1 MGRFATLVTLLAA
14 AALVPSVAAA
24 QGSITGV
31 VTDTSGAVLPGV
43 TVEVASP
50 ALIERVRSAV
60 TDGTG
65 QYQIANLPPGGY
77 TVSFMLAGFNAL
89 KREGIELT
97 GNFTATVNGTLRVG
111 ELSETVT
118 VTGEAPTVDVQNTAR
133 QRIVDRDIIEN
144 IPAGRNIFAL
154 GALNPGITT
163 NTGQDVGGAVINAT
177 TGMSSHGG
185 RSNDGWTS
193 MDGITMNAMAST
205 GFTTRLVYSMA
216 SVQEVTLDYSANTA
230 DVPTGGVRI
239 NIVPREGGNTFN
251 GTMFGSIA
259 TSGMQA
265 NNLTDDLRRQGLR
278 TPDAVRRLWD
288 LNPGFG
294 GPLRQNKVWFYVS
307 ALYSGSQL
315 DVADMFFN
323 KNANNPNA
331 WTFEPDLNRPAFKDT
346 HYYGGDARVTFQVSP
361 RNKIGILAADQAGC
375 TCVGVVSATI
385 APEADIRERYPI
397 QRRQVLDWTS
407 PVTNRLLLEAGVAN
421 HFGRSVRLPALDTSP
436 QMVTVNEQSTGLR
449 YRAADNFRNGPNHAI
464 HLRFGASYITG
475 AHAYKAGLTH
485 SHGFEARDT
494 NDGGQPLT
502 YRFNGGVP
510 NLITE
515 RALPLYGQ
523 VNVDHNLALY
533 AQDKWSVR
541 RMTASYGLR
550 YDYFASSYPE
560 QHAGPALLAP
570 TRDITFPAQKNT
582 AWHDLSPRLGLS
594 IDPTG
599 KGKTAVKVSLNRYL
613 QNEAAGSQLAVEP
626 SPLNTLVT
634 STTRSWTDANRNFV
648 PDCNLVSPL
657 ANGEC
662 GAMANPAF
670 GSARPGATYDPDLL
684 RGWGKRAS
692 NWEFSAGVQR
702 ELFARSSVDVA
713 YFRRAYQNFIVTD
726 NRAVNAS
733 DFDRF
738 SITAPVDPRLPG
750 GGGYTVSGLYDLK
763 PTSFGRPADN
773 FVTRSSKYGKQV
785 ERWQGVD
792 VNLSMRPQA
801 GVRLQGGVSTGS
813 TLIDICAVAEKVPEM
828 LLATTI
834 AASNATSPQVLA
846 VSTGNMASIAASI
859 ANQWIP
865 AQYCRQA
872 SPFLTNVKFAG
883 SYTVPRLD
891 VLVSGTFRSVPGPE
905 IYGNYVATNAV
916 ISPSLGRTLSGGVA
930 NLPVTIVK
938 PGTLYGERLN
948 QVDMRVGKILR
959 FGQTKTSLNLDIY
972 NLFNVNTVL
981 TVNNAFATWQ
991 RPTSILLAR
1000 FAKIGVQFDF

>member
-1 MGRFATLVTLLAA
+1 MGRFASLFGLLV
-14 AALVPSVAAA
+14 SVFLFPAIASA

-31 VTDTSGAVLPGV
+31 VTDSSGGVLPGV

-65 QYQIANLPPGGY
+65 QYQIVSLPPGAY
-77 TVSFMLAGFNAL
+77 SVTFMLAGFNTL

-97 GNFTATVNGTLRVG
+97 GNFTATVNGNLRVG
-111 ELSETVT
+111 SLAETVT

-144 IPAGRNIFAL
+144 IPAGRNIWAL

-163 NTGQDVGGAVINAT
+163 NVPQDVGGAVINAT

-205 GFTTRLVYSMA
+205 GFTTRLIYSMA

-239 NIVPREGGNTFN
+239 NIVPREGGNTLN
-251 GTMFGSIA
+251 GTFFGSIA
-259 TSGMQA
+259 THGLQA
-265 NNLTDDLRRQGLR
+265 GNLTDKLRSQGLR
-278 TPDAVRRLWD
+278 TPDAVRKLWD

-294 GPLRQNKVWFYVS
+294 GPIRQNKVWFYVS

-323 KNANNPNA
+323 RNANNPNA
-331 WTFEPDLNRPAFKDT
+331 WAFDPDLNRPAFKDT
-346 HYYGGDARVTFQVSP
+346 HYYGGDARVTWQVNP
-361 RNKIGILAADQAGC
+361 RNKLGFLVADQAGC
-375 TCVGVVSATI
+375 TCVGVVSATV
-385 APEADIRERYPI
+385 APEADIRERFPI
-397 QRRQVLDWTS
+397 QRRQVVDWTS
-407 PVTNRLLLEAGVAN
+407 PVTSRLLLEAGVAN
-421 HFGRSVRLPALDTSP
+421 HFGRSIRVPALDTSP
-436 QMVTVNEQSTGLR
+436 QMITVNEQSTGLR
-449 YRAADNFRNGPNHAI
+449 YRSADNFRNGPNHAI
-464 HLRFGASYITG
+464 HLRAAASYITG
-475 AHAYKAGLTH
+475 AHAYKAGFAH

-502 YRFNGGVP
+502 YRFNNGIP
-510 NLITE
+510 NLITQ

-523 VNVDHNLALY
+523 VNVDHNLSIY
-533 AQDKWSVR
+533 GQDKWNVR
-541 RMTASYGLR
+541 RLTASYGLR
-550 YDYFASSYPE
+550 YDYFASSFPE
-560 QHAGPALLAP
+560 QHAGPAVLAP
-570 TRDITFPAQKNT
+570 ARDITFPAQSNT
-582 AWHDLSPRLGLS
+582 AWHDLSPRLGVS
-594 IDPTG
+594 YDPAG
-599 KGKTAVKVSLNRYL
+599 NGKTAVKVSLNRYL
-613 QNEAAGSQLAVEP
+613 QNEAAGSPLAADP

-634 STTRSWTDANRNFV
+634 STTRSWNDANRNFI
-648 PDCNLVSPL
+648 PDCSLLSPL

-670 GSARPGATYDPDLL
+670 GSARPGAVYDPDLL
-684 RGWGKRAS
+684 RGWDKRTV

-702 ELFARSSVDVA
+702 ELFARASVDVA
-713 YFRRAYQNFIVTD
+713 YFRRVYQNFWIID
-726 NRAVNAS
+726 NRAIGAS

-738 SITAPVDPRLPG
+738 SITAPSDPRLPG

-763 PTSFGRPADN
+763 PASFGRPADN
-773 FVTRSSKYGKQV
+773 FVTLASKYGNQI
-785 ERWQGVD
+785 ERWHGVD

-813 TLIDICAVAEKVPEM
+813 TLTDICDVADKVPEM
-828 LLATTI
+828 LLA
-834 AASNATSPQVLA
+834 AATPANATTPQVLA
-846 VSTGNMASIAASI
+846 VSTNNSDAIR
-859 ANQWIP
+859 NQWIP
-865 AQYCRQA
+865 GQYCRER

-883 SYTVPRLD
+883 SYTIPRAD

-905 IYGNYVATNAV
+905 IYANYTATNAV
-916 ISPSLGRTLSGGVA
+916 VAPSLGRNLSGGVA
-930 NLPVTIVK
+930 NLPVTIVQ
-938 PGTLYGERLN
+938 PGTMYGERLN
-948 QVDMRVGKILR
+948 QVDMRVGKILHVGR
-959 FGQTKTSLNLDIY
+959 TKTVVNLDVY
-972 NLFNVNTVL
+972 NLFNANTVL
-981 TVNNAFATWQ
+981 TLNNAYATWQ

>member
-1 MGRFATLVTLLAA
+1 MGRFAAFATLLVST
-14 AALVPSVAAA
+14 ALFPSIAFA

-50 ALIERVRSAV
+50 VLIERVRSAI

-65 QYQIANLPPGGY
+65 QYQVVNLPPGGY
-77 TVSFMLAGFNAL
+77 IVTFMLSGFNTL
-89 KREGIELT
+89 KREGIEVT
-97 GNFTATVNGTLRVG
+97 GNFIASVNASLRVG
-111 ELSETVT
+111 ALEETVT
-118 VTGEAPTVDVQNTAR
+118 VTGEAPIVDVQNTSR
-133 QRIVDRDIIEN
+133 QRIVDRDVIEN

-251 GTMFGSIA
+251 GTAFGSIA
-259 TSGMQA
+259 TDAMQA
-265 NNLTDDLRRQGLR
+265 NNFTDALRKQGLR
-278 TPDAVRRLWD
+278 TPDAVRKLWD
-288 LNPGFG
+288 INPGFG
-294 GPLRQNKVWFYVS
+294 GPIRQNKVWFYVS

-323 KNANNPNA
+323 KNANNANA
-331 WTFEPDLNRPAFKDT
+331 WTFDPDLNRPAFKDT
-346 HYYGGDARVTFQVSP
+346 HYEGGDARLTWQVSP
-361 RNKIGILAADQAGC
+361 RNKLGILAADQTGC
-375 TCVGVVSATI
+375 TCVGVVSATV

-407 PVTNRLLLEAGVAN
+407 PMTSRLLLEAGIAN

-436 QMVTVNEQSTGLR
+436 QMITVNEQATGLR
-449 YRAADNFRNGPNHAI
+449 YRSADNFRNGPNHAI
-464 HLRFGASYITG
+464 HIRFGASYITG
-475 AHAYKAGLTH
+475 AHAYKAGFTH
-485 SHGFEARDT
+485 SHGYEGRVT
-494 NDGGQPLT
+494 SDGDQPLT
-502 YRFNGGVP
+502 YRFNNGIP
-510 NLITE
+510 NLITQ
-515 RALPLYGQ
+515 RALPLSGQ
-523 VNVDHNLALY
+523 VNVGHNLAIY

-541 RMTASYGLR
+541 HFTASYGLR
-550 YDYFASSYPE
+550 YDYFASSFPE
-560 QHAGPALLAP
+560 QHVGPAVLAP
-570 TRDITFPAQKNT
+570 TRNITFPAQPNT
-582 AWHDLSPRLGLS
+582 NWHDLSPRLGVS
-594 IDPTG
+594 YDPTG
-599 KGKTAVKVSLNRYL
+599 KGKTALKASLNRYL
-613 QNEAAGSQLAVEP
+613 QNEAAGSPLAADP

-634 STTRSWTDANRNFV
+634 STTRSWNDANRNFI
-648 PDCNLVSPL
+648 PDCNLVSSV

-670 GSARPGATYDPDLL
+670 GSARPGAVYDPALL
-684 RGWGKRAS
+684 RGWDKRAA

-702 ELFARSSVDVA
+702 ELFARTSVDVG
-713 YFRRAYQNFIVTD
+713 YFRRSYQNFAVTD
-726 NRAVNAS
+726 NRAVSAS

-738 SITAPVDPRLPG
+738 NITAPVDPRLPG

-773 FVTRSSKYGKQV
+773 FVTLASNYGKQV

-792 VNLSMRPQA
+792 VNLNMRPRA
-801 GVRLQGGVSTGS
+801 GMMLQGGVSTGS
-813 TLIDICAVAEKVPEM
+813 TLTDICDVAAKVPEM
-828 LLATTI
+828 LLGTTTP
-834 AASNATSPQVLA
+834 ANATYPQVLA
-846 VSTGNMASIAASI
+846 VSTNNSAAI
-859 ANQWIP
+859 VNQWIP
-865 AQYCRQA
+865 AQYCRQH

-883 SYTVPRLD
+883 SYTIPRAA

-905 IYGNYVATNAV
+905 VYANYTATNAV
-916 ISPSLGRTLSGGVA
+916 VTPSLGRPLSGGVA
-930 NLPVTIVK
+930 NLPVTIVE
-938 PGTLYGERLN
+938 PGTMYGERLN
-948 QVDMRVGKILR
+948 QVDLRFGKILHLGR
-959 FGQTKTSLNLDIY
+959 TKTVLNLDVY
-972 NLFNVNTVL
+972 NMFNVNSVL
-981 TVNNAFATWQ
+981 AVNYAYATWL

-1000 FAKIGVQFDF
+1000 FAKVGVQFDF

>member
-1 MGRFATLVTLLAA
+1 MGRFATIIALLLSAVLIPTIA
-14 AALVPSVAAA
+14 SA
-24 QGSITGV
+24 QGSIAGV

-50 ALIERVRSAV
+50 ALIEKVRSAV

-65 QYQIANLPPGGY
+65 QYQIVNLPPGGY
-77 TVSFMLAGFNAL
+77 TVTFTLAGFNTL

-111 ELSETVT
+111 ALEETVT
-118 VTGEAPTVDVQNTAR
+118 VTGEAPIVDVQNTAR

-144 IPAGRNIFAL
+144 IPAGRNIWAL

-163 NTGQDVGGAVINAT
+163 NVPQDVGGAVINAT

-205 GFTTRLVYSMA
+205 GFTTRLIYSLA

-239 NIVPREGGNTFN
+239 NIVPREGGNTLN
-251 GTMFGSIA
+251 GTFFSSIA
-259 TSGMQA
+259 THAMQA
-265 NNLTDDLRRQGLR
+265 ANLTDDLRRQGLR
-278 TPDAVRRLWD
+278 TPDAVKKLWD
-288 LNPGFG
+288 VNPGFG
-294 GPLRQNKVWFYVS
+294 GPIRQNKIWFYVS

-331 WTFEPDLNRPAFKDT
+331 WTYEPDLNRPAFKDT
-346 HYYGGDARVTFQVSP
+346 HYYGGDARLTWQVSP

-375 TCVGVVSATI
+375 TCVGVVSATV
-385 APEADIRERYPI
+385 APEADIRERFPI

-407 PVTNRLLLEAGVAN
+407 PATNRLLLEAGVAN

-436 QMVTVNEQSTGLR
+436 KMITVNEQSTGLR
-449 YRAADNFRNGPNHAI
+449 YRSADNFRNGPNHAI
-464 HLRFGASYITG
+464 HMRFGASYITG
-475 AHAYKAGLTH
+475 AHAYKAGFTH
-485 SHGFEARDT
+485 SHGYEARET
-494 NDGGQPLT
+494 SDGNQSLT
-502 YRFNGGVP
+502 YRFNNGVP
-510 NLITE
+510 NLITQ

-523 VNVDHNLALY
+523 VNVDHNLAIY
-533 AQDKWSVR
+533 AQDKWSVGHL
-541 RMTASYGLR
+541 TASYGLR
-550 YDYFASSYPE
+550 YDYFASSFPV
-560 QHAGPALLAP
+560 QRAGPAVLAP
-570 TRDITFPAQKNT
+570 TRDITFPVQKNT

-594 IDPTG
+594 YDPTG
-599 KGKTAVKVSLNRYL
+599 NGKTAIKVSLNRYL
-613 QNEAAGSQLAVEP
+613 QNEAAGSPLAADP

-634 STTRSWTDANRNFV
+634 NTTRSWNDANRNFV
-648 PDCNLVSPL
+648 PDCDLISPL
-657 ANGEC
+657 GNGEC

-670 GSARPGATYDPDLL
+670 GSARPGAAYDPDLL
-684 RGWGKRAS
+684 RGWDKRTA
-692 NWEFSAGVQR
+692 NWEFSAGAQR
-702 ELFARSSVDVA
+702 ELFARTSVDVA
-713 YFRRAYQNFIVTD
+713 YFRRAYQNFWITD
-726 NRAVNAS
+726 NRAVSAS

-738 SITAPVDPRLPG
+738 SITAPSDPRLPG
-750 GGGYTVSGLYDLK
+750 GGSYTVSGLYDLK

-773 FVTRSSKYGKQV
+773 FVTLASKYGKQV

-801 GVRLQGGVSTGS
+801 GLRLQGGVSTGR
-813 TLIDICAVAEKVPEM
+813 TLTDICDVAEKVPEM
-828 LLATTI
+828 LLSVATPANATT
-834 AASNATSPQVLA
+834 PQVLA
-846 VSTGNMASIAASI
+846 VSTNNTDAIR
-859 ANQWIP
+859 NQWIP
-865 AQYCRQA
+865 AQYCRQS

-883 SYTVPRLD
+883 SYTIPRAD

-905 IYGNYVATNAV
+905 IYANYTATNAV
-916 ISPSLGRTLSGGVA
+916 IQPSLGRVLSGGVA
-930 NLPVTIVK
+930 NLPVTIVE
-938 PGTLYGERLN
+938 PGTMYGERLN
-948 QVDMRVGKILR
+948 QVDMRFGKILR
-959 FGQTKTSLNLDIY
+959 FGRTKTVVNLDVY
-972 NLFNVNTVL
+972 NLFNVNNVL
-981 TVNNAFATWQ
+981 TVNYAYATWL

>member
-1 MGRFATLVTLLAA
+1 MGRLATILTLLAVA
-14 AALVPSVAAA
+14 GCIPTMAAA
-24 QGSITGV
+24 QGAIAGV
-31 VTDTSGAVLPGV
+31 VTDTSSAVLPGV

-60 TDGTG
+60 TDGSG
-65 QYQIANLPPGGY
+65 QYQVVNLPPGGY
-77 TVSFMLAGFNAL
+77 TVTFMLAGFNTL

-97 GNFTATVNGTLRVG
+97 GNFTATVNGNLRVG
-111 ELSETVT
+111 SLEETVT

-133 QRIVDRDIIEN
+133 QRVVDRETIEN

-154 GALNPGITT
+154 GALNPGITS

-230 DVPTGGVRI
+230 EVPTGGVRI

-251 GTMFGSIA
+251 GTAFASIA
-259 TSGMQA
+259 TSAMQA
-265 NNLTDDLRRQGLR
+265 SNLTDDLRGQGLR
-278 TPDAVRRLWD
+278 TPDSVRRLTD
-288 LNPGFG
+288 VNPGFG
-294 GPLRQNKVWFYVS
+294 GPLRRNKVWFYVS
-307 ALYSGSQL
+307 ALYSSSQL
-315 DVADMFFN
+315 NVADMFFN

-331 WTFEPDLNRPAFKDT
+331 WTYDADLTRPAFKDT
-346 HYYGGDARVTFQVSP
+346 HYQGGDARLTWQISP
-361 RNKIGILAADQAGC
+361 RNKIGILAADQTGC
-375 TCVGVVSATI
+375 TCVGVVSATV
-385 APEADIRERYPI
+385 APEADIRERFPI

-407 PVTNRLLLEAGVAN
+407 PMTNRLLLEAGVAN
-421 HFGRSVRLPALDTSP
+421 HFGRSIRLPSLDSSP
-436 QMVTVNEQSTGLR
+436 QMITVNEQASGLR

-475 AHAYKAGLTH
+475 THAYKAGLTH

-502 YRFNGGVP
+502 YRFNGGMP

-533 AQDKWSVR
+533 GQDKWSVR
-541 RMTASYGLR
+541 RITASYGLR

-594 IDPTG
+594 VDPTG
-599 KGKTAVKVSLNRYL
+599 TGKTAVKVSLNRYL

-634 STTRSWTDANRNFV
+634 STTRSWTDANSNFV

-657 ANGEC
+657 LNGEC

-684 RGWGKRAS
+684 RGWDKRAA

-702 ELFARSSVDVA
+702 ELFARTSIDVA
-713 YFRRAYQNFIVTD
+713 YFRRTYQNFVVTD
-726 NRAVNAS
+726 NRAVSAT

-738 SITAPVDPRLPG
+738 NITAPADPGLPG

-763 PTSFGRPADN
+763 PASFGRPSDN
-773 FVTRSSKYGKQV
+773 FVTLSSNYGKQI

-792 VNLSMRPQA
+792 VNLSMRPRS

-813 TLIDICAVAEKVPEM
+813 TLTDICAVAEKVPEM
-828 LLATTI
+828 LLATTV

-872 SPFLTNVKFAG
+872 SPYLTNVKFAG

-891 VLVSGTFRSVPGPE
+891 VLVSGTFRSVPGAE
-905 IYGNYVATNAV
+905 IYANYVATNAV
-916 ISPSLGRTLSGGVA
+916 IAPSLGRALSSGVA
-930 NLPVTIVK
+930 NLPVTILK

-959 FGQTKTSLNLDIY
+959 FGRTKTSLNLDIY

-1000 FAKIGVQFDF
+1000 FAKIGMQFDF

>member
-1 MGRFATLVTLLAA
+1 MGRFATVLALLMS
-14 AALVPSVAAA
+14 AALIPSIAFA
-24 QGSITGV
+24 QGSIAGV
-31 VTDTSGAVLPGV
+31 VTDSSGAVLPGA

-65 QYQIANLPPGGY
+65 QYQVVNLPPGGY
-77 TVSFMLAGFNAL
+77 TVTFTLAGFSTL

-97 GNFTATVNGTLRVG
+97 GNFTATVNGSLRVG
-111 ELSETVT
+111 ALEETLT

-133 QRIVDRDIIEN
+133 QGIVDRAIIEN
-144 IPAGRNIFAL
+144 IPAGRNIWAL

-163 NTGQDVGGAVINAT
+163 NVPQDVGGAVINAT

-205 GFTTRLVYSMA
+205 GFTTRLIYSMA

-251 GTMFGSIA
+251 GTMFASLA
-259 TSGMQA
+259 THGMQA
-265 NNLTDDLRRQGLR
+265 GNLTDDLRRQGLR
-278 TPDAVRRLWD
+278 TPDAVRKLWD

-294 GPLRQNKVWFYVS
+294 GPIRQNTVWFYVS

-331 WTFEPDLNRPAFKDT
+331 WTFEPDLDRPAFKDT
-346 HYYGGDARVTFQVSP
+346 HYYGGDARLTWQVSP

-407 PVTNRLLLEAGVAN
+407 PLTSRLLLEAGVAN
-421 HFGRSVRLPALDTSP
+421 HFGRSIRLRAVDSSP
-436 QMVTVNEQSTGLR
+436 QMITVNEQSTGLR
-449 YRAADNFRNGPNHAI
+449 YRGADNFRDGPNHAI

-475 AHAYKAGLTH
+475 AHAYKAGITH
-485 SHGFEARDT
+485 SNGFEGRVT
-494 NDGGQPLT
+494 NDGDQPLT
-502 YRFNGGVP
+502 YRFNNGIP

-515 RALPLYGQ
+515 RALPLTGQ
-523 VNVDHNLALY
+523 VNVDHNLSIY
-533 AQDKWSVR
+533 GQDKWTVR
-541 RMTASYGLR
+541 HLTASYGLR
-550 YDYFASSYPE
+550 YDYFASSFPT
-560 QHAGPALLAP
+560 QHAGPAVLAP
-570 TRDITFPAQKNT
+570 ARDITFPAQSNT

-594 IDPTG
+594 FDPKG
-599 KGKTAVKVSLNRYL
+599 NGKTALKVSLNRYL
-613 QNEAAGSQLAVEP
+613 QNEAAGSPLAADP

-634 STTRSWTDANRNFV
+634 STTRSWADANRNFI
-648 PDCNLVSPL
+648 PDCNLISPV

-670 GSARPGATYDPDLL
+670 GSARPGAVYDRDLL
-684 RGWGKRAS
+684 RGWDKRTA
-692 NWEFSAGVQR
+692 NWELSAGLQR
-702 ELFARSSVDVA
+702 ELFARTSVDVA
-713 YFRRAYQNFIVTD
+713 YFRRAYQNFWVID
-726 NRAVNAS
+726 NQAVSAS

-738 SITAPVDPRLPG
+738 SITAPADPRLPG

-763 PTSFGRPADN
+763 PASFGRPADN
-773 FVTRSSKYGKQV
+773 FVTLASRYGNQI

-801 GVRLQGGVSTGS
+801 GVRLQGGISTGQ
-813 TLIDICAVAEKVPEM
+813 TLTDICDISEKVPEM
-828 LLATTI
+828 LLSAATPANATT
-834 AASNATSPQVLA
+834 PQVLA
-846 VSTGNMASIAASI
+846 VSTNNADAIRG
-859 ANQWIP
+859 QWIP
-865 AQYCRQA
+865 AQYCRQR

-883 SYTVPRLD
+883 SYTISRAD
-891 VLVSGTFRSVPGPE
+891 VMVSGTFRSVPGPE
-905 IYGNYVATNAV
+905 IYANYTATNAV
-916 ISPSLGRTLSGGVA
+916 IQPSLGRVLSGGVA
-930 NLPVTIVK
+930 NLPVTIVE
-938 PGTLYGERLN
+938 PGTMYGERLN
-948 QVDMRVGKILR
+948 QVDMRFGKILHLGR
-959 FGQTKTSLNLDIY
+959 TKTVVNLDVY
-972 NLFNVNTVL
+972 NLFNANTLL
-981 TVNNAFATWQ
+981 TVNYAYATWQ

-1000 FAKIGVQFDF
+1000 FAKLGVQLDF

>member
-1 MGRFATLVTLLAA
+1 MGRFATLVTLLVAA
-14 AALVPSVAAA
+14 VLIPSVVFA

-31 VTDTSGAVLPGV
+31 VTDSSAAVLPGV
-43 TVEVASP
+43 TVEVSSP
-50 ALIERVRSAV
+50 ALIEKVRSAV

-65 QYQIANLPPGGY
+65 QYQIVNLPPGGY
-77 TVSFMLAGFNAL
+77 TVTFMLAGFNAL

-97 GNFTATVNGTLRVG
+97 GNFTATVNANLRVG
-111 ELSETVT
+111 AVEETVT

-133 QRIVDRDIIEN
+133 QGVVDRDTIEN

-251 GTMFGSIA
+251 GTVFASIA
-259 TSGMQA
+259 THAMQA
-265 NNLTDDLRRQGLR
+265 DNFTDALRKQGLR
-278 TPDAVRRLWD
+278 TPDAVRKLWD

-294 GPLRQNKVWFYVS
+294 GPIRQSKIWFYVS
-307 ALYSGSQL
+307 ALYTGSQL

-323 KNANNPNA
+323 KNANNPKA
-331 WTFEPDLNRPAFKDT
+331 WTYEPDLNRPAFKDT
-346 HYYGGDARVTFQVSP
+346 HYEGGDARVTWQVSP
-361 RNKIGILAADQAGC
+361 RNKIGILAADQTGC

-421 HFGRSVRLPALDTSP
+421 HFGRSLRLPALDTNP
-436 QMVTVNEQSTGLR
+436 EMITVNEQTTGLR
-449 YRAADNFRNGPNHAI
+449 YRSADNFRNGPNHAI

-485 SHGFEARDT
+485 SHGYEARET
-494 NDGGQPLT
+494 SDGGQPLT
-502 YRFNGGVP
+502 YRFNNGSP

-541 RMTASYGLR
+541 HLTASYGLR
-550 YDYFASSYPE
+550 YDYFASSFPE
-560 QHAGPALLAP
+560 QHAGPSALAP

-594 IDPTG
+594 FDPTG
-599 KGKTAVKVSLNRYL
+599 GGKTALKVSLNRYL

-634 STTRSWTDANRNFV
+634 STTRSWGDTNGNFV
-648 PDCNLVSPL
+648 PDCNLVSPV

-684 RGWGKRAS
+684 RGWGKRAA

-702 ELFARSSVDVA
+702 ELFTRTSVDVA
-713 YFRRAYQNFIVTD
+713 YFRRTYQNFVVTD
-726 NRAVNAS
+726 NRAVSAA

-738 SITAPVDPRLPG
+738 SITAPADERLPG

-763 PTSFGRPADN
+763 PASFGRPADN
-773 FVTRSSKYGKQV
+773 FVTRSSKYGNQI

-792 VNLSMRPQA
+792 INLSMRPQA
-801 GVRLQGGVSTGS
+801 GVRLQGGISTGS
-813 TLIDICAVAEKVPEM
+813 TLIDICDVAEKIPEM
-828 LLATTI
+828 LLATTV

-865 AQYCRQA
+865 AQYCRQS

-883 SYTVPRLD
+883 SYTVPRVD
-891 VLVSGTFRSVPGPE
+891 VVVSGTFRSVPGAE
-905 IYGNYVATNAV
+905 IYANYVATNGIIA
-916 ISPSLGRTLSGGVA
+916 PSLGRSLSGGVT

-948 QVDMRVGKILR
+948 QVDMRVAKIVR
-959 FGQTKTSLNLDIY
+959 FGRTKTSLNVDIY

-981 TVNNAFATWQ
+981 TVNNAFASWQ

-1000 FAKIGVQFDF
+1000 FAKVGVQVDF